1 MVRAQSADAGG
12 VSNQRMNQ
20 PFDLTV
26 MMYHYVRDLGDEA
39 EAGSGIPGMPTN
51 VFEYQLDTLSE
62 QHTFVTWNDVRR
74 ALQENRSLPPSPC
87 LLTFDDGVIDHYV
100 NVFRILKSKNLS
112 GLFFALDRCES
123 DELVLA
129 HKIHFLLAKI
139 GVTGLHEAIWGKLDP
154 IQKERFTVAEQ
165 QYKFKYS
172 TNSTADQIDLLK
184 AVLQR
189 DLSAEANLLLSEL
202 LEMYVGSER
211 ETARRYYLNS
221 EQIGEMVAGGMY
233 FGGHSRNHPWFD
245 FIDAKT
251 RAEEVKASAEWLRG
265 FEPGPWAFAYPYGG
279 LADDSPYLLKQ
290 HGFIAAFT
298 TRTQLAHSNPYYI
311 GRLDGEELA
320 EENQGYA

>member
-1 MVRAQSADAGG
+1 MVRSQSTDHGG

-20 PFDLTV
+20 PLELKV
-26 MMYHYVRDLGDEA
+26 MMYHYVRDPGDAA

-51 VFEYQLDTLSE
+51 VFEGQLDKLSE
-62 QHTFVTWNDVRR
+62 QHTFVTWKDVRQ
-74 ALQENRSLPPSPC
+74 ALQENKPLSPSPC
-87 LLTFDDGVIDHYV
+87 LLTFDDGVIDHSV
-100 NVFRILKSKNLS
+100 NVFRILKRRNLS

-139 GVTGLHEAIWGKLDP
+139 GVTGLHEAIWRKLDP
-154 IQKERFTVAEQ
+154 VQKERFTFAEQ

-189 DLSAEANLLLSEL
+189 DLSAEANPLLSEL
-202 LEMYVGSER
+202 FEMYVGSER

-233 FGGHSRNHPWFD
+233 FGGHSRTHPWFD
-245 FIDAKT
+245 FIDAES
-251 RAEEVKASAEWLRG
+251 RIAEIEASAEWLQQ

-279 LADDSPYLLKQ
+279 LADDSSHILKR

-298 TRTQLAHSNPYYI
+298 TKTQLTRSDPYYI

-320 EENQGYA
+320 QENQGYA